1 MNCKNCGNQVGEGMK
16 FCPECGAD
24 MLGQSAEA
32 LTGKVVDENGYAVGD
47 GGTQPNQNT
56 AVNENVETLDNPKE
70 IKGKLN
76 IGHIGVLAGSIL
88 AMVSVFIK
96 NSGTWTGES
105 IIMLISSSNVNNGDG
120 KTYIMIL
127 AALLIATI
135 VLGFFR
141 KNLIML
147 ITSLVSMGWII
158 YTYKKCG
165 QSFLNGIGLLLF
177 LAGGI
182 LLVVSSIAAFQISRS
197 QKA

>member
-24 MLGQSAEA
+24 MIGQSAEA
-32 LTGKVVDENGYAVGD
+32 LTGKVVDENGYVAGD

-147 ITSLVSMGWII
+147 ITSLASM
-158 YTYKKCG
+158 
-165 QSFLNGIGLLLF
+165 
-177 LAGGI
+177 
-182 LLVVSSIAAFQISRS
+182 
-197 QKA
+197 

>member
-1 MNCKNCGNQVGEGMK
+1 MNCRNCGNQVGEGMK

-24 MLGQSAEA
+24 MLRQSAEA
-32 LTGKVVDENGYAVGD
+32 LTGEVVDENGCTAGD
-47 GGTQPNQNT
+47 GRTPPNENT
-56 AVNENVETLDNPKE
+56 AVNENVETIDNPKE
-70 IKGKLN
+70 TKGKLN
-76 IGHIGVLAGSIL
+76 IGHMGVLAGSIL
-88 AMVSVFIK
+88 ALVSAFIK
-96 NSGTWTGES
+96 NSGTWSGES

-120 KTYIMIL
+120 KTYIMVL

-135 VLGFFR
+135 VLGFFQ

-147 ITSLVSMGWII
+147 ITSLASMGWII
-158 YTYKKCG
+158 YTYRKCG

>member
-1 MNCKNCGNQVGEGMK
+1 MNCKNCGNQVEEGMK

-24 MLGQSAEA
+24 MIGQSAEA
-32 LTGKVVDENGYAVGD
+32 LTGKVVDENGYVAGD

-105 IIMLISSSNVNNGDG
+105 IIMLISV
-120 KTYIMIL
+120 I
-127 AALLIATI
+127 
-135 VLGFFR
+135 R
-141 KNLIML
+141 
-147 ITSLVSMGWII
+147 
-158 YTYKKCG
+158 
-165 QSFLNGIGLLLF
+165 
-177 LAGGI
+177 
-182 LLVVSSIAAFQISRS
+182 
-197 QKA
+197 